1 MKRHRRR
8 WVAGL
13 AVALGAALAASLL
26 RDAAWLEPSPAGALT
41 LSPDIPARTQLGD
54 YELLVSSHR
63 EKPRVALRHKSGRE
77 VFASLPGRA
86 FVVAARN
93 DDVFSESRGMVRVRS
108 KTRLRCTQQTLT
120 RLVREERRVVLDGEL
135 SCPSGPLPW
144 RMQIEAAHELGA
156 EKAVAFALHLLPT
169 PGSAVQD
176 VRTVA
181 LVVASSA
188 DEGHYGFG
196 EQFTYFNQKGRRLP
210 IVASEQGVGRGLQPI
225 TLGADLT
232 AGGAGGSWHTSYAGV
247 PHYLTSTLR
256 GLLLS
261 THDYA
266 IFDMRRDEATVIE
279 LHAAPPG
286 EPSLRGWF
294 LAGDSPLDLI
304 TTTTAL
310 TGRMRRLPDWIGKG
324 AIVGLQGGTQVV
336 REAVAQLQTEH
347 VPVSAL
353 WLQDWVGQRT
363 TSFGKQLWWN
373 WTLDQKRYPDWQKLV
388 GELRAQGIQVMTY
401 VNPFLVD
408 VEERRAEQGAAYR
421 NLFAEARE
429 RGYLVKRHDGSP
441 YLILNTSFSA
451 GLLDLTNPA
460 AYAWMKQVLRSEVIA
475 AGALGWMADFG
486 EAFPFDAVTH
496 QAVDAVAH
504 HNAYPELWAKLNREA
519 IEEAGL
525 GDEATFFSR
534 SAYTQSPRYS
544 TLFWLGD
551 QLVTWDAHD
560 GIKTAVTGL
569 LSSGLSGFSYN
580 HSDIGGY
587 TTINNPI
594 ANYHRSKELHMRWA
608 ELSAFTAVFRT
619 HQGNRPQENWQYNS
633 DPQTLLHFARMA
645 RLYACLGPYRQTLVR
660 EASEKGWPLVR
671 HPWLHYPDEPAF
683 RDLDSGQMLLGSDL
697 LVAPVLDAGRTQ
709 VDVFLPD
716 ATWVNARSGQ
726 APGRGRHRVAAPL
739 GQPAVFVRGD
749 RPTAAMLRACITE
762 ADRAP

>member
-1 MKRHRRR
+1 ML
-8 WVAGL
+8 GL
-13 AVALGAALAASLL
+13 ALGLCAALAAFVL
-26 RDAAWLEPSPAGALT
+26 RDAVWLQPTPYGALT
-41 LSPDIPARTQLGD
+41 LSADVPASTQLGD
-54 YELLVSSHR
+54 FELLVSGGSDR
-63 EKPRVALRHKSGRE
+63 PRVVLRHASGRE

-86 FVVAARN
+86 FVVAAHN

-108 KTRLRCTQQTLT
+108 TTRLRCTKQTLK
-120 RLVREERRVVLDGEL
+120 RLIREEHRVVLEGEL
-135 SCPSGPLPW
+135 SCSKGTLPW
-144 RMQIEAAHELGA
+144 RMQFEAAREPGA
-156 EKAVAFALHLLPT
+156 EKAVAFALRLLPAT
-169 PGSAVQD
+169 GSALVD

-181 LVVASSA
+181 LVAASSA

-225 TLGADLT
+225 TLGADVT

-247 PHYLTSTLR
+247 PHFVTSALR

-266 IFDMRRDEATVIE
+266 VFDMRRDEATVIE
-279 LHAAPPG
+279 LRASPQG
-286 EPSLRGWF
+286 EPAMHGWF
-294 LAGDSPLDLI
+294 LTGESPLDLI

-324 AIVGLQGGTQVV
+324 AIIGLQGGTQVV
-336 REAVAQLQTEH
+336 REAVAQLQAER

-373 WTLDQKRYPDWQKLV
+373 WTLDQKRYPEWQKLV
-388 GELRAQGIQVMTY
+388 ADLRAQGIRVMTY

-408 VEERRAEQGAAYR
+408 VEERKTEQGAAYR

-429 RGYLVKRHDGSP
+429 RGYLVKRQDGSP

-451 GLLDLTNPA
+451 GLLDLTNPS

-534 SAYTQSPRYS
+534 SGYTQSPRYS

-569 LSSGLSGFSYN
+569 LSSGLSGFSFN

-587 TTINNPI
+587 TTINSPI

-619 HQGNRPQENWQYNS
+619 HQGNRPHENWQYNS
-633 DPQTLLHFARMA
+633 DRQTLLHFARMA
-645 RLYACLGPYRQTLVR
+645 RLYACLGPYRQALMR

-683 RDLDSGQMLLGSDL
+683 RDLDHSQILLGSDL
-697 LVAPVLDAGRTQ
+697 LFAPVLDAGRTQ
-709 VDVFLPD
+709 VDVVLPD
-716 ATWVNARSGQ
+716 ATWIDARSGQ
-726 APGRGRHRVAAPL
+726 ALGRGHHRIAAPL

-749 RPTAAMLRACITE
+749 RPTAPMLRACIAETDK
-762 ADRAP
+762 AL